1 MVFINAFLTGIILG
15 SICNVLRLGCILTWL
30 LGTGTPQQHSIPSVV
45 PALPHCLPPAAL
57 PACSLLQL
65 ACAFPAC
72 GTPLCPP
79 QSRGF
84 VPPGIGACCLQSSA
98 WGCGAL
104 LPRIP
109 LYPRIKHFIELEMNE
124 FAQ

>member
-1 MVFINAFLTGIILG
+1 MFINAFLTGIILG
-15 SICNVLRLGCILTWL
+15 SICNVLHLGCILTWL
-30 LGTGTPQQHSIPSVV
+30 LGTVTPQQSSIPSVA

-84 VPPGIGACCLQSSA
+84 VPPGIGACCSEFCVGLWGSA
-98 WGCGAL
+98 
-104 LPRIP
+104 PQNPP
-109 LYPRIKHFIELEMNE
+109 LSMHKTFY
-124 FAQ
+124 